1 MVEGARDGRYG
12 NLAFLPARVITQGT
26 RVITVWTL
34 PSQNNYLSIY
44 ISETIYIFRYILSE

>member
-1 MVEGARDGRYG
+1 MVEGARDRRYG

-34 PSQNNYLSIY
+34 PTL
-44 ISETIYIFRYILSE
+44 